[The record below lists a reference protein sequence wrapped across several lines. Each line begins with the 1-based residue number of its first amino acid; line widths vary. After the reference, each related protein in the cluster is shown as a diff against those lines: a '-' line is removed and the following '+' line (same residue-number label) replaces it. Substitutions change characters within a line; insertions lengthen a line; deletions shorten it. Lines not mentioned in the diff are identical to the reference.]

1 MLKKTM
7 SRIGFLTFILAFV
20 FLCTGCLA
28 GTEASASGVKHCS
41 RQAEVEGATMLMSY
55 DIYYEGDYVTII
67 KSLEGITSD
76 DQSLLD
82 TYEEAWKKIYSQ
94 YEGIDYYDN
103 QVIRDDNS
111 VICDTEINYV
121 KTDISKIIEIEGEE
135 DNIFENGKVKLS
147 TWLNFAKKLG
157 VTCGDEEAS

>member
-1 MLKKTM
+1 MMKKTI

-20 FLCTGCLA
+20 FLCMGCLA
-28 GTEASASGVKHCS
+28 GTETSASGVKHCS

-157 VTCGDEEAS
+157 VTCEDEEES